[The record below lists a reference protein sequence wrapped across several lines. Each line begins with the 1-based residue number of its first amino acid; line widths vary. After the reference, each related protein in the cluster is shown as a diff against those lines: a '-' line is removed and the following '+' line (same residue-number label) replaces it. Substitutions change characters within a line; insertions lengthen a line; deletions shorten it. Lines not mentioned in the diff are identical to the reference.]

1 MKQPMSEMKKICC
14 NECGK
19 FLFETDK
26 SGGTAGAIA
35 TEKGFLFKMPF
46 LFTKEYDYLFFCS
59 EDCGKLFF
67 KKNIPDNPESR
78 RRLDEIRAKIPGYA
92 RNTAAGV
99 IRFKEHLE
107 SLQKRKPG

>member
-1 MKQPMSEMKKICC
+1 MKQPTSETRKICC

-26 SGGTAGAIA
+26 SAGAAGAVA
-35 TEKGFLFKMPF
+35 TGMGFIFKMPF

-67 KKNIPDNPESR
+67 KKNIPDNPEAR
-78 RRLDEIRAKIPGYA
+78 KRLAEIRKKIPGYA

-99 IRFKEHLE
+99 IQLKEHYG
-107 SLQKRKPG
+107 KH